1 MQNPLIFPEPVRR
14 PSSRAIRIPAL
25 PPPVDGE
32 LRQVSREDIFRE
44 PIPETESPTPS
55 GRSAGTL
62 PTPVRASSLIRSA
75 EEGTDLRFTLQ
86 AVRGR
91 LCELRDTSA
100 SAALSALV
108 QLVWQAQCVGEPAA
122 WIHGGTAGLH
132 VGDLHQ
138 AGVDPAALV
147 IVRLWKETDALRA
160 AERLLRSGAFGVL
173 VLDLRHTNAF
183 GAPEAG
189 RMAKLAETY
198 RTAVVILSAQPLSVA
213 AGSLVSLRLTVH
225 RKRLPDGR
233 FQRTFEI
240 LRDKQHGQQS
250 LQHDE
255 VAGPDG
261 LF

>member
-32 LRQVSREDIFRE
+32 LRQVSMEDIFRE

-173 VLDLRHTNAF
+173 VQGSSD
-183 GAPEAG
+183 GGGCCCPEVSEAG
-189 RMAKLAETY
+189 T
-198 RTAVVILSAQPLSVA
+198 VA
-213 AGSLVSLRLTVH
+213 NDS
-225 RKRLPDGR
+225 
-233 FQRTFEI
+233 
-240 LRDKQHGQQS
+240 
-250 LQHDE
+250 
-255 VAGPDG
+255 
-261 LF
+261 

>member
-1 MQNPLIFPEPVRR
+1 MQNPLPFPDPVRR
-14 PSSRAIRIPAL
+14 PTSRAIRIPAL

-32 LRQVSREDIFRE
+32 LRQVNMEDIFRE
-44 PIPETESPTPS
+44 SVPDIESSTPS
-55 GRSAGTL
+55 GRSPETL
-62 PTPVRASSLIRSA
+62 PAPVRASSLLRSS
-75 EEGTDLRFTLQ
+75 ESTELRFSLQ

-108 QLVWQAQCVGEPAA
+108 QLVWQAQCAGEPAA

-132 VGDLHQ
+132 VSDLLQ
-138 AGVDPAALV
+138 VGVDPAALV

-160 AERLLRSGAFGVL
+160 AERLLRSGAFGVV

-198 RTAVVILSAQPLSVA
+198 QTAVVVLSAQPLSVA

-240 LRDKQHGQQS
+240 LRDKQYGQQS

-255 VAGPDG
+255 VEGPDG